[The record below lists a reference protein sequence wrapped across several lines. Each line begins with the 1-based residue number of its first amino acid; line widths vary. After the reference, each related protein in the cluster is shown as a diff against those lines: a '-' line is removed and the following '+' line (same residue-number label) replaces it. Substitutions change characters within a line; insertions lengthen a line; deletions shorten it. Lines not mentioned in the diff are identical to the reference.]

1 MERTMEKAL
10 VAWLLLAAASPASL
24 GTPTEVIKVAVEQV
38 AQVVEDEDLGRP
50 VAAERRRLEIRRIT
64 ENLFDFPEM
73 ARRSLARHWT
83 ERTVEQREEFV
94 RLFTDLLER
103 VYFGKLENYST
114 ERILYVGETV
124 DGDYAAVRSKIVIGK
139 KGELPI
145 EYRLHLVDSRWAVY
159 DVLIDGMSFVSTYR
173 AQFNRV
179 IQTSSYDDLVQKLR
193 TKEMENSSAERNAR
207 KP

>member
-1 MERTMEKAL
+1 MEKAL
-10 VAWLLLAAASPASL
+10 AAWLLLAAASPASMAS
-24 GTPTEVIKVAVEQV
+24 PTEVIKAAVEQV
-38 AQVVEDEDLGRP
+38 ARVAEDTDLGRP
-50 VAAERRRLEIRRIT
+50 VAAERRRLEIRRIA
-64 ENLFDFPEM
+64 EKLFDFPEM

-83 ERTVEQREEFV
+83 DRTADERQEFV

-114 ERILYVGETV
+114 ERIVYSAETV
-124 DGDYAAVRSKIVIGK
+124 DGDYATVRSKVVIGK
-139 KGELPI
+139 KGELPM
-145 EYRLHLVDSRWAVY
+145 EYRLHLVDSRWVVY

-193 TKEMENSSAERNAR
+193 TKELENAASERSVR

>member
-1 MERTMEKAL
+1 MEKAL
-10 VAWLLLAAASPASL
+10 AAWLFLAAASPASMVS
-24 GTPTEVIKVAVEQV
+24 PTDVIRVAVEQV
-38 AQVVEDEDLGRP
+38 AQVAEDEDLGRP
-50 VAAERRRLEIRRIT
+50 VAAERRRAEIRRIA
-64 ENLFDFPEM
+64 ENLFDFQEM

-83 ERTVEQREEFV
+83 DRTEEERQEFV

-103 VYFGKLENYST
+103 VYFGKLENYSS
-114 ERILYVGETV
+114 ERILYVNETV
-124 DGDYAAVRSKIVIGK
+124 DGDYATVRSKIVIGK

-145 EYRLHLVDSRWAVY
+145 EYRLHLVGSRWAVY
-159 DVLIDGMSFVSTYR
+159 DVMIDGVSFVSTYR

-193 TKEMENSSAERNAR
+193 TKELENAASERNVR

>member
-1 MERTMEKAL
+1 MEKAL
-10 VAWLLLAAASPASL
+10 AAWLLLASANPASMA
-24 GTPTEVIKVAVEQV
+24 TPTEVIRVAVEQV
-38 AQVVEDEDLGRP
+38 AQVAEDADLGRP
-50 VAAERRRLEIRRIT
+50 AAAERRRIEIRRIA
-64 ENLFDFPEM
+64 ENLFDFQEM

-83 ERTVEQREEFV
+83 DRTAEQRDEFV
-94 RLFTDLLER
+94 RLFADLLER
-103 VYFGKLENYST
+103 VYFGKLENYSA
-114 ERILYVGETV
+114 ERMVYVGETV
-124 DGDYAAVRSKIVIGK
+124 DGDYATVRSKVLTGR

-145 EYRLHLVDSRWAVY
+145 EYRLHLVSSRWAVY

-193 TKEMENSSAERNAR
+193 TKELENSAQERNVR

>member
-1 MERTMEKAL
+1 MEKAL
-10 VAWLLLAAASPASL
+10 AAWLVLAAASPASMVS
-24 GTPTEVIKVAVEQV
+24 PTDVVKVAVEQV
-38 AQVVEDEDLGRP
+38 ARVAEDADLGRP
-50 VAAERRRLEIRRIT
+50 VAAERRRLEIRRIAD
-64 ENLFDFPEM
+64 NLFDFQEM

-83 ERTVEQREEFV
+83 ERTTEQREEFV

-103 VYFGKLENYST
+103 VYFGKLENYSA
-114 ERILYVGETV
+114 ERMVYVGETV
-124 DGDYAAVRSKIVIGK
+124 DGDYATVRSKVVIGK

-145 EYRLHLVDSRWAVY
+145 EYRLHLVDSRWVVY

-179 IQTSSYDDLVQKLR
+179 IQTSSYDDLVNKLR
-193 TKEMENSSAERNAR
+193 LREMENAAPERNVR

>member
-1 MERTMEKAL
+1 MEKAL
-10 VAWLLLAAASPASL
+10 AAWLFLAAASPVSMVS
-24 GTPTEVIKVAVEQV
+24 PTDVIKVAVEQV
-38 AQVVEDEDLGRP
+38 ARVAEDADLGRP
-50 VAAERRRLEIRRIT
+50 VAAERRRLEVRRIAD
-64 ENLFDFPEM
+64 NLFDFQEM

-83 ERTVEQREEFV
+83 DRTAEERQEFV

-103 VYFGKLENYST
+103 VYFGKLENYSS
-114 ERILYVGETV
+114 ERILYFGETV
-124 DGDYAAVRSKIVIGK
+124 DGDYATVRSKVVIGK

-145 EYRLHLVDSRWAVY
+145 EYRLHLVDSRWVVY

-193 TKEMENSSAERNAR
+193 LREMENTASERNVR
-207 KP
+207 NP

>member
-1 MERTMEKAL
+1 MEKAL
-10 VAWLLLAAASPASL
+10 AAWLILAAASPASM
-24 GTPTEVIKVAVEQV
+24 TSPTEVIKVAVEQV
-38 AQVVEDEDLGRP
+38 AQVAEDADLGRP
-50 VAAERRRLEIRRIT
+50 GAGEQRRLEIRRIAD
-64 ENLFDFPEM
+64 NLFDFQEM

-83 ERTVEQREEFV
+83 DRTTEQRQEFV

-103 VYFGKLENYST
+103 VYFGKLENYSA

-124 DGDYAAVRSKIVIGK
+124 DGDYATVRSKIVIGN

-145 EYRLHLVDSRWAVY
+145 EYRLHLVGSRWAVY

-179 IQTSSYDDLVQKLR
+179 IQTSSYDDLVEKLR
-193 TKEMENSSAERNAR
+193 LKEMENTSAAERNAR